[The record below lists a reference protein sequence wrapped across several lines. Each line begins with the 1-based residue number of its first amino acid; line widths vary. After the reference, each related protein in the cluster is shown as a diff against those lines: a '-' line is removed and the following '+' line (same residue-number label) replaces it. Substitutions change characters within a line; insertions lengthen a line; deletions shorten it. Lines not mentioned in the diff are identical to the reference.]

1 MHSDEPRL
9 GDRAE
14 SAAGDWQPPRAGGAS
29 LERDERKNATVLF
42 ADIVGSTAMVATRDP
57 EVALDILRP
66 ALGLLSDAVQRYGG
80 TVNRVTGDGLMALFG
95 APFTDE
101 EHALGACCAAL
112 EMHASLARSEF
123 DIPLRVGIHSG
134 EIVVHQ
140 LRIGTVHTLDAAGEA
155 VHLAARLQQ
164 DAPSGST
171 WISDATFALARGR
184 VETQIVGPQPFRGF
198 ELPVVVHVLQA
209 ADASLSRLDVAGR
222 RGLTPFVNRQDESG
236 VLEAAYAQA
245 ASGQGRAVALVGDPG
260 VGKSRLVR
268 EFVAARSGAR
278 VLEARCTRWR
288 DDSGFH
294 AMRVLTRRLL
304 GLDTTENAGATHAR
318 LEMASATPGAPPA
331 EALAAVA
338 VLQGV
343 MPLAVDISPGGRPYR
358 VGEGPVAGWAALG
371 PNARRRRIVEGC
383 LAVLLEAASDKPLLV
398 VIDDVHWANSGTYE
412 VIERLLNSIGG
423 SRLLLL
429 LGWRAGYRFGWSE
442 HQALTHVALSALPP
456 AYARDLARSVL
467 GQRAA
472 DDAVVAGIADRTG
485 GNPFFIEEAAAMP
498 DPALVPP
505 TVGSVLGAR
514 LDALKPAEKRFIE
527 VLATVGEPTS
537 AELIANVLDIEESE
551 AGVVAAELERAG
563 LLRIDGVGETA
574 RIACRHSLLQEVAY
588 RGLIRTRRRA
598 LHGQI
603 AAAMERLAGE
613 RVADEAEVLARHA
626 RLGGAWE
633 AALRHARAA
642 GARAASHSAN
652 REAVRFYEEALE
664 ALSFLPEG
672 SGALEI
678 AVDLRFALRES
689 LFRLGRITLLRT
701 RLDEA
706 RVLAEQLGDIGRL
719 GQLYIFQSHHA
730 CLAGDYRETIAAA
743 ERATALAVTRNDP
756 ALKLRAV
763 FERALGEF
771 GRGAL
776 AAAAAGMAQVAEHA
790 EDPALGGR
798 FGLDAPL
805 AVVALGY
812 RTRALTD
819 LEQFDVADR
828 VAEACMARAAVV
840 SRPFTSIFASVAEG
854 YLLLN
859 RGTTEAALSRF
870 SEAVTSCDRAEADLM
885 RPVALG
891 FLGAAEL
898 ASGRATAGLERL
910 DLAVKTAAEMGFM
923 FQQPL
928 RLALLAEAL
937 SSLGRHEEASQR
949 TAEAEALAASQ
960 GDAISL
966 LAARRAT
973 TRAG

>member
-1 MHSDEPRL
+1 
-9 GDRAE
+9 
-14 SAAGDWQPPRAGGAS
+14 
-29 LERDERKNATVLF
+29 
-42 ADIVGSTAMVATRDP
+42 
-57 EVALDILRP
+57 
-66 ALGLLSDAVQRYGG
+66 
-80 TVNRVTGDGLMALFG
+80 
-95 APFTDE
+95 
-101 EHALGACCAAL
+101 
-112 EMHASLARSEF
+112 
-123 DIPLRVGIHSG
+123 
-134 EIVVHQ
+134 
-140 LRIGTVHTLDAAGEA
+140 
-155 VHLAARLQQ
+155 
-164 DAPSGST
+164 
-171 WISDATFALARGR
+171 
-184 VETQIVGPQPFRGF
+184 
-198 ELPVVVHVLQA
+198 
-209 ADASLSRLDVAGR
+209 
-222 RGLTPFVNRQDESG
+222 
-236 VLEAAYAQA
+236 
-245 ASGQGRAVALVGDPG
+245 
-260 VGKSRLVR
+260 
-268 EFVAARSGAR
+268 
-278 VLEARCTRWR
+278 
-288 DDSGFH
+288 
-294 AMRVLTRRLL
+294 
-304 GLDTTENAGATHAR
+304 
-318 LEMASATPGAPPA
+318 
-331 EALAAVA
+331 
-338 VLQGV
+338 
-343 MPLAVDISPGGRPYR
+343 
-358 VGEGPVAGWAALG
+358 
-371 PNARRRRIVEGC
+371 
-383 LAVLLEAASDKPLLV
+383 
-398 VIDDVHWANSGTYE
+398 
-412 VIERLLNSIGG
+412 
-423 SRLLLL
+423 
-429 LGWRAGYRFGWSE
+429 
-442 HQALTHVALSALPP
+442 
-456 AYARDLARSVL
+456 
-467 GQRAA
+467 
-472 DDAVVAGIADRTG
+472 
-485 GNPFFIEEAAAMP
+485 
-498 DPALVPP
+498 
-505 TVGSVLGAR
+505 
-514 LDALKPAEKRFIE
+514 
-527 VLATVGEPTS
+527 
-537 AELIANVLDIEESE
+537 
-551 AGVVAAELERAG
+551 
-563 LLRIDGVGETA
+563 
-574 RIACRHSLLQEVAY
+574 
-588 RGLIRTRRRA
+588 
-598 LHGQI
+598 
-603 AAAMERLAGE
+603 
-613 RVADEAEVLARHA
+613 
-626 RLGGAWE
+626 
-633 AALRHARAA
+633 
-642 GARAASHSAN
+642 
-652 REAVRFYEEALE
+652 ALE

>member
-1 MHSDEPRL
+1 MQSDEPRL
-9 GDRAE
+9 SDRTE
-14 SAAGDWQPPRAGGAS
+14 SAAGDWQPPRVGGAS
-29 LERDERKNATVLF
+29 LERDERKNATILF

-57 EVALDILRP
+57 EAALDILRP
-66 ALGLLSDAVQRYGG
+66 ALGLLSEAVQRYGG

-184 VETQIVGPQPFRGF
+184 VETRIVGPQPFRGF

-222 RGLTPFVNRQDESG
+222 RGLSPFVNRRAELD
-236 VLEAAYAQA
+236 VLEAAYMRA
-245 ASGQGRAVALVGDPG
+245 AAGQGCAVALVGDPG

-318 LEMASATPGAPPA
+318 LEMASVAPGTPPA

-343 MPLAVDISPGGRPYR
+343 MPPGAG
-358 VGEGPVAGWAALG
+358 GGPVAWWAGLA
-371 PNARRRRIVEGC
+371 PNARRRRIIEGC
-383 LAVLLEAASDKPLLV
+383 LAVLLAAASDKPLLV
-398 VIDDVHWANSGTYE
+398 VVDDIHWADSGTYE
-412 VIERLLNSIGG
+412 VIERLLDAIGK

-442 HQALTHVALSALPP
+442 HSALTHVALSALSP
-456 AYARDLARSVL
+456 ANARDLARSVL
-467 GQRAA
+467 GQRAT
-472 DDAVVAGIADRTG
+472 DNSVVAGIADRTG

-505 TVGSVLGAR
+505 TVGSIIGAR
-514 LDALKPAEKRFIE
+514 LDALKPEEKRFIE

-537 AELIANVLDIEESE
+537 AELLANVLDADEGG
-551 AGVVAAELERAG
+551 AQVVAAELERAG

-603 AAAMERLAGE
+603 AVAMERLAGE

-664 ALSFLPEG
+664 ALAFLPEG

-689 LFRLGRITLLRT
+689 LFRLGQIAALQT
-701 RLDEA
+701 RLSEA
-706 RVLAEQLGDIGRL
+706 AALAEKLGDVQRL
-719 GQLYIFQSHHA
+719 GQLYRFQGHHA
-730 CLAGDYRETIAAA
+730 WLAGDYTAALAAA
-743 ERATALAVTRNDP
+743 QRAATLAETHQDAALALV
-756 ALKLRAV
+756 AV
-763 FERALGEF
+763 FARALGEF
-771 GRGAL
+771 GQGNL
-776 AAAAAGMAQVAEHA
+776 AASAADMAVVAERA

-798 FGLDAPL
+798 FGLDTEVT
-805 AVVALGY
+805 VVALGY
-812 RTRALTD
+812 RSRALAD
-819 LEQFDVADR
+819 LGQFDAAAR
-828 VAEACMARAAVV
+828 AAEACAERAAQLA
-840 SRPFTSIFASVAEG
+840 RPFASIFAALAEG
-854 YLLLN
+854 YLLLA
-859 RGTTEAALSRF
+859 RGATSDAARRLAEALQL
-870 SEAVTSCDRAEADLM
+870 CDRAQADLM
-885 RPVALG
+885 RPVALS
-891 FLGAAEL
+891 FLGAAEA
-898 ASGRATAGLERL
+898 ASGSVTAGIEHLE
-910 DLAVKTAAEMGFM
+910 LAVRTAADMGFL

-928 RLALLAEAL
+928 RLALLSEAL
-937 SSLGRHEEASQR
+937 CAAGRSNEA
-949 TAEAEALAASQ
+949 AERAAEALALATSQ
-960 GDAISL
+960 GERFSFEVANR
-966 LAARRAT
+966 AMARARSPCA
-973 TRAG
+973 